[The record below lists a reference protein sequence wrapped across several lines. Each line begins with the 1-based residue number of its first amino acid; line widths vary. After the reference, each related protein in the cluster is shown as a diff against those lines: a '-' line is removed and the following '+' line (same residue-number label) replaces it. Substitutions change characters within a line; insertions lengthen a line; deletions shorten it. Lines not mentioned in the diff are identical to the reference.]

1 MSDDAH
7 LFWSRRG
14 EIACAA
20 HAPAA
25 GSTAWSEGSWQPMP
39 DFGLRMAKYQCQHCE
54 GVPLRAFRRADAG
67 TPLILN
73 VDDKPASLYL
83 RNRALR
89 EHGFTV
95 ANAATG
101 RDAIAFARRLQP
113 QLVLLDVHLPD
124 MDGRTVCE
132 VLKNDTETAG
142 IPVVLI
148 SATLGLRGDSFDALG
163 PVPADGYVAEPV
175 APEQLATAVRRLLR
189 AG

>member
-20 HAPAA
+20 HAPAV
-25 GSTAWSEGSWQPMP
+25 GSATWAADSWQPMP

-54 GVPLRAFRRADAG
+54 GGPLKAFPRADA
-67 TPLILN
+67 TSPLILN
-73 VDDKPASLYL
+73 VDDKPSSLYV

-89 EHGFTV
+89 MHGFTV

-124 MDGRTVCE
+124 MDGRKVCQ
-132 VLKNDTETAG
+132 VLKTDQETAG
-142 IPVVLI
+142 IPVLLI
-148 SATLGLRGDSFDALG
+148 SATLGQWGDSIDSLG
-163 PVPADGYVAEPV
+163 PVSADAYVAEPV
-175 APEQLATAVRRLLR
+175 APEELATTVRRLLR
-189 AG
+189 AS